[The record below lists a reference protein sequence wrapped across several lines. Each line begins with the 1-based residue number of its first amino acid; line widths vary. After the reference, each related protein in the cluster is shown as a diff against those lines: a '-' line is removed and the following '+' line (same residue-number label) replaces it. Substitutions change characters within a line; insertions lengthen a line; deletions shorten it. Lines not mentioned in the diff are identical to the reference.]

1 MGSNG
6 HLEAMARYIAAHQ
19 NPQGPGDSRPTA
31 LQIIKDERLA
41 GDGLS
46 GKAALVT
53 GANRGIGL
61 ETARAL
67 HAAGATV
74 YLGVRDLVGGR
85 EAIEDIAGTSTPDSG
100 ARLQLLEMSPDSLAS
115 VYNAAQTFLAN
126 TDNKINILILNAG
139 VMACPKGSTING
151 FEIHFATNHLGHFLL
166 FRLLQAAL
174 LASSS
179 PSFNSRVVS
188 VTSSLHRLGPIA
200 FDDFNY
206 DHLPYNPL
214 VAYAR
219 SKTANIYLANEIEHR
234 FGDQGLHAL
243 SVHPGSVLTMISRH
257 IEDDPL
263 KIPEGDWEEIRHL
276 KNAAQGAATSVLAAV
291 GAEWEGN
298 GGRYLADCVEQGQA
312 VDPSSQT
319 DLGHAS
325 WAFDEQ
331 KASKLW
337 DESSKMIEIEQG
349 AEVPRQMR

>member
-1 MGSNG
+1 
-6 HLEAMARYIAAHQ
+6 MARYIAAHQ

-31 LQIIKDERLA
+31 LQIIKDEGLA

-46 GKAALVT
+46 GKTALVT

-61 ETARAL
+61 ETVRAL

-74 YLGVRDLVGGR
+74 YLGVRDLVSGR
-85 EAIEDIAGTSTPDSG
+85 KAIEDIAGTSTPDSG
-100 ARLQLLEMSPDSLAS
+100 AQLQLLEISLDSLAS
-115 VYNAAQTFLAN
+115 VCNAAQSFLAKTN
-126 TDNKINILILNAG
+126 NRINMLILNAG
-139 VMACPKGSTING
+139 VMACPKSSTIDG
-151 FEIHFATNHLGHFLL
+151 FETHFSTNHLGHFLL
-166 FRLLQAAL
+166 FRLLQQAL
-174 LASSS
+174 LSTSS
-179 PSFNSRVVS
+179 PSFNSRVIS
-188 VTSSLHRLGPIA
+188 VTSSVHRLGPI
-200 FDDFNY
+200 DVNDFTY
-206 DHLPYNPL
+206 DHLPYHPL
-214 VAYAR
+214 RAYAR

-263 KIPEGDWEEIRHL
+263 KIPEGDWEEIRHF
-276 KNAAQGAATSVLAAV
+276 KNAAQGAAPTVLAAV

-298 GGRYLADCVEQGQA
+298 GGRYLADCVEQGHA

-337 DESSKMIEIEQG
+337 DESSKMIGLEEG
-349 AEVPRQMR
+349 AEIPRLMQ